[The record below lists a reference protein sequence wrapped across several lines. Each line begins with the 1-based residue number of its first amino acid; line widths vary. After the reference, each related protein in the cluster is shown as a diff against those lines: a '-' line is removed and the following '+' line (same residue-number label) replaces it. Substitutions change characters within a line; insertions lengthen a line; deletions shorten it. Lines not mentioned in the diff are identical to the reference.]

1 MKTSIQFIKKHWAS
15 LLTILA
21 GIIVGVLLLINPAKF
36 AIAIIK
42 IVGILLIALAIFDFL
57 KYFRAKPEEAA
68 KGSSLYI
75 GLTDAAIGL
84 FCLFGSDWFLGTFP
98 ILAVLYGLFQVMMGF
113 RKLQRTV
120 DALRLKQRS
129 WVIKA
134 ISAGITLVFGFVIVF
149 NPNMTMMNIW
159 VFTGFT
165 MIQEGL
171 FDIMAL
177 FTQEYTKS

>member
-1 MKTSIQFIKKHWAS
+1 
-15 LLTILA
+15 
-21 GIIVGVLLLINPAKF
+21 
-36 AIAIIK
+36 
-42 IVGILLIALAIFDFL
+42 
-57 KYFRAKPEEAA
+57 
-68 KGSSLYI
+68 
-75 GLTDAAIGL
+75 
-84 FCLFGSDWFLGTFP
+84 
-98 ILAVLYGLFQVMMGF
+98 MMGF
-113 RKLQRTV
+113 RKLQQTV
-120 DALRLKQRS
+120 DALRMKQRS